1 MLWLDRVRIRQVI
14 INLLGNALRFTSNGF
29 IAISASLKDNDVLIM
44 VADSGT
50 GIHKEE
56 LDRVFEEFHQIDNS
70 LSRQYAG
77 SKVNITVFFFCLFTR
92 LFQLHMSPEPAY
104 CRESELSIW

>member
-50 GIHKEE
+50 GIPKEE

-77 SKVNITVFFFCLFTR
+77 SGDICN
-92 LFQLHMSPEPAY
+92 
-104 CRESELSIW
+104 